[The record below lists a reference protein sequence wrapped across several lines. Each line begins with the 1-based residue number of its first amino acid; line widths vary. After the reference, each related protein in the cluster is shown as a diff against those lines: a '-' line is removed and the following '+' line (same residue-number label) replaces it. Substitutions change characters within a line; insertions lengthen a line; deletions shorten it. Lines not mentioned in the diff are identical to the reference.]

1 MIRSGVMRN
10 IASVLLLIALWFLP
24 QDALAKAETVKITVS
39 GGSLATTI
47 SVTDARILELS
58 HAWGDSFL
66 DTSRTPIDQSPQRPW
81 WPYEVSFYSLIG
93 ENDVRKTCVLYYYPS
108 NSTDPGFIYLP
119 SIRSAGWEVN
129 VGNAI
134 RLGRDGKWNYASP
147 TWDTLMKSM
156 IARAESEEIQ
166 PRIGSSAPKTATE
179 SWTKPRSGWLYVL
192 DPQPESSGS
201 RIWLFD
207 PRTAAVMGSIRIGYQ
222 PDIALSPDGSRLYI
236 ISGERESGEV
246 AVVNTADG
254 SVREISFPGRVL
266 YTPWGQTLPPF
277 NSIALSSDGKSLR
290 ILQQSSYPP
299 ERAEPQIWSFDT
311 TKGSFSPTRVE
322 IDDCRSGVLV
332 PPSTASE
339 FEVICSGSNTLHSMR
354 SGTDSRLMSH
364 VVTDLPGIQHCPVAT
379 GLSLKD
385 NSKLALINL
394 SGAIDTMDVATH
406 EFRSTGVTGE
416 CAAPWVGYG
425 LDWPRTPDGKTIYIG
440 YGPPT
445 PDGLATSQT
454 FRVFD
459 TDTWKQLGTV
469 QTSIPFWSATMSV
482 DGWFIYALAPK
493 QHAIMEIDATT
504 LQEKRKFSL
513 GTTPALAVVA
523 P

>member
-1 MIRSGVMRN
+1 MRN
-10 IASVLLLIALWFLP
+10 IVSVFLLIALWFLP

-47 SVTDARILELS
+47 NVTHARILELS

-66 DTSRTPIDQSPQRPW
+66 DTSRPPIDQAPQGP

-108 NSTDPGFIYLP
+108 HSTDLGLVYLP
-119 SIRSAGWEVN
+119 GNRSAVWALN
-129 VGNAI
+129 VGTVL
-134 RLGRDGKWNYASP
+134 RRGRDGKWNYASP
-147 TWDTLMKSM
+147 AWDTSMKST
-156 IARAESEEIQ
+156 IAKAESEEIK
-166 PRIGSSAPKTATE
+166 PRMGKIAPPKTATE
-179 SWTKPRSGWLYVL
+179 SWTKPPRSGWLYVV

-207 PRTAAVMGSIRIGYQ
+207 PGTAAVMGSIRTGYQ

-266 YTPWGQTLPPF
+266 YTPWYQTLPPF
-277 NSIALSSDGKSLR
+277 NGIALSSDGKALR
-290 ILQQSSYPP
+290 ILQQSSFPP
-299 ERAEPQIWSFDT
+299 EREELQIWSFDT

-322 IDDCRSGVLV
+322 VDACRSGIFV

-339 FEVICSGSNTLHSMR
+339 FEVICSSSNTLHSVR
-354 SGTDSRLMSH
+354 LGADSRLMSH
-364 VVTDLPGIQHCPVAT
+364 VVTNLPGTQRCPVAT
-379 GLSLKD
+379 GLPLKD
-385 NSKLALINL
+385 NSKLALINH

-416 CAAPWVGYG
+416 CAAPWVVYG
-425 LDWPRTPDGKTIYIG
+425 LDWPRSPDGAKIYVG
-440 YGPPT
+440 YGPPS
-445 PDGLATSQT
+445 PDNMATSNA

-459 TDTWKQLGTV
+459 TDTWKQLGTA

-482 DGWFIYALAPK
+482 DGWSIYALAPK
-493 QHAIMEIDATT
+493 QHAIMEIDAAT
-504 LQEKRKFSL
+504 LREKRKFSL